1 MLYRLAFLL
10 ALCGPIA
17 AFGQGTT
24 YKALFIGNSYTAFNN
39 LPNLVANLADSSGDS
54 LIYTAHTP
62 GGAQLWQHASN
73 NTVLNYLAQGD
84 WDYVVMQ
91 EQSQLPSFP
100 DWQVAQDVFP
110 HAETL
115 CDSIRAGNACTEPDT
130 KARTAADDGM
140 EESSLL
146 GFGI

>member
-62 GGAQLWQHASN
+62 GGAQL
-73 NTVLNYLAQGD
+73 
-84 WDYVVMQ
+84 
-91 EQSQLPSFP
+91 
-100 DWQVAQDVFP
+100 
-110 HAETL
+110 
-115 CDSIRAGNACTEPDT
+115 
-130 KARTAADDGM
+130 
-140 EESSLL
+140 
-146 GFGI
+146 